1 MPYSVH
7 DQKESTNQSVREQ
20 ENKTLYRSI
29 ELKNWD
35 FKRMDTNTWCFIG
48 ETVLL
53 SLAGTRVE
61 LFPFIILTN
70 QPVVI
75 DICPNVLSMFVS

>member
-1 MPYSVH
+1 
-7 DQKESTNQSVREQ
+7 
-20 ENKTLYRSI
+20 
-29 ELKNWD
+29 
-35 FKRMDTNTWCFIG
+35 MDTNTWCFIG
-48 ETVLL
+48 ERILF

-75 DICPNVLSMFVS
+75 YICPNVFQCLCLSSQ